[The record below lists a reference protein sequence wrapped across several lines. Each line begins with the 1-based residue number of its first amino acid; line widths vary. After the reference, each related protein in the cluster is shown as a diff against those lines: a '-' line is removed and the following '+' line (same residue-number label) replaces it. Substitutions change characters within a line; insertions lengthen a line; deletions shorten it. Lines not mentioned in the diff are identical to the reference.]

1 MLDRVNI
8 QQQLA
13 ERFGERALH
22 EQITAD
28 GMPTLWVGRDLICDV
43 LKFLRQDSTPA
54 YRMLFDLTA
63 IDERVREH
71 RLNQPAADFTV
82 VYHLLSLSPVAE
94 IRLKVA
100 LFLFALFAFSLSL
113 GCCKF
118 TSLNAF
124 CLEA

>member
-1 MLDRVNI
+1 MLDRVDI
-8 QQQLA
+8 KQQLF
-13 ERFGERALH
+13 ERFDERTFT

-28 GMPTLWVGRDLICDV
+28 GMPTLWVGRDKICDV

-71 RLNQPAADFTV
+71 RRNQPAADFTV

-94 IRLKVA
+94 IRKLVC
-100 LFLFALFAFSLSL
+100 SGSVGSRLSR
-113 GCCKF
+113 
-118 TSLNAF
+118 
-124 CLEA
+124 LEA